1 MIARHWRGWTEVHN
15 ANAYE
20 AFLKTRVLPEARAV
34 VNRTPWP
41 RSTRIGN
48 ILLAFLSIPKRSG

>member
-20 AFLKTRVLPEARAV
+20 SFLKARVLPELKRLVAGGKR
-34 VNRTPWP
+34 W
-41 RSTRIGN
+41 
-48 ILLAFLSIPKRSG
+48 IPYPYH